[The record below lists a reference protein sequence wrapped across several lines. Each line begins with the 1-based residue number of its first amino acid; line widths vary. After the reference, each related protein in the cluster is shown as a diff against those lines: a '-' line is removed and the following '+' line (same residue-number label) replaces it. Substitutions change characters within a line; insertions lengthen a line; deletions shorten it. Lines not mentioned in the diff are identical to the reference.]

1 MNNDL
6 IGLIA
11 PLIPTPKLHFL
22 MTDYIP
28 LTTESEHAA
37 VQKTTVLDVM
47 RRLLQPKNMM
57 VSTTL
62 DKKIDHFYISIL
74 NIIQG
79 EVDPTQVCY
88 YSFLKIDFH
97 NFHRILK
104 SGGNTSTVL
113 PPNSLSLQI
122 HSLYLFL
129 KSSNSQI
136 YNKKPFLVPNNVNWQ
151 VTV

>member
-11 PLIPTPKLHFL
+11 PLILTPKLHFL

-37 VQKTTVLDVM
+37 VQKTTVYYNQKIWWCQPHLTKKLTIATFPFWTSFKA
-47 RRLLQPKNMM
+47 RLILLRY
-57 VSTTL
+57 VIIFFF
-62 DKKIDHFYISIL
+62 KI
-74 NIIQG
+74 
-79 EVDPTQVCY
+79 E
-88 YSFLKIDFH
+88 FH

-104 SGGNTSTVL
+104 SGGNGNTSTVL

-129 KSSNSQI
+129 KSSNSPI